1 MQRAFGLAER
11 DGYTVRFPIVE
22 EKVTKQ
28 DCADWVVSTGVQPS
42 AMYCW
47 SEHANCVGCVKGGLA
62 YWLTVMEVAPEVFAQ
77 RVALEEEFGHGILRG
92 GGREH
97 HLLKDLHL
105 VKLRRKVNFRE
116 AIDVGPC
123 ECGD

>member
-1 MQRAFGLAER
+1 M
-11 DGYTVRFPIVE
+11 
-22 EKVTKQ
+22 
-28 DCADWVVSTGVQPS
+28 
-42 AMYCW
+42 
-47 SEHANCVGCVKGGLA
+47 H
-62 YWLTVMEVAPEVFAQ
+62 WLTVMEVAPEVFAQ